1 MERTCIFV
9 ISDCLPFS
17 RQIDFYISC
26 YWKLSGLDCQACLAL
41 ASAAKPVSGLYD
53 LALGRTFKAFNS
65 QVISMIQ
72 YSFCPN
78 HLCCFLSPPA
88 AWHSLFLSFLVSSL
102 TPESFL
108 TGCERVDKDSG
119 PFFLSIPVCLQK
131 KVDLL
136 HHDGFTI
143 EQKKMCYRTH
153 TRLNPP
159 ADI

>member
-72 YSFCPN
+72 YCFCPN
-78 HLCCFLSPPA
+78 HLCCFLSLPA
-88 AWHSLFLSFLVSSL
+88 PSHFLFLFSSFYLSFPNPFSLAVSAS
-102 TPESFL
+102 
-108 TGCERVDKDSG
+108 CKDSG
-119 PFFLSIPVCLQK
+119 LFLVHTCLFAE

-136 HHDGFTI
+136 HHDGSTI
-143 EQKKMCYRTH
+143 KQKRSTIGHTH
-153 TRLNPP
+153 TH
-159 ADI
+159 

>member
-72 YSFCPN
+72 YCFCPN

-88 AWHSLFLSFLVSSL
+88 ASHSLFLSFLVSSL
-102 TPESFL
+102 TPQLFL
-108 TGCERVDKDSG
+108 TGCERDDKDSG
-119 PFFLSIPVCLQK
+119 PFFLACTCLFAEK
-131 KVDLL
+131 GGLVASRRVHNRNRKRCAMG
-136 HHDGFTI
+136 H
-143 EQKKMCYRTH
+143 TH
-153 TRLNPP
+153 
-159 ADI
+159 A

>member
-72 YSFCPN
+72 YGFCPN
-78 HLCCFLSPPA
+78 HLCCFLSFSMPPLTR
-88 AWHSLFLSFLVSSL
+88 SLSFPLFSSL
-102 TPESFL
+102 IPKSFF
-108 TGCERVDKDSG
+108 TRCKCEPQRLKGLSLVPTRFISRKGGLVASRRVDNQTED
-119 PFFLSIPVCLQK
+119 
-131 KVDLL
+131 
-136 HHDGFTI
+136 
-143 EQKKMCYRTH
+143 TH
-153 TRLNPP
+153 THTHQNPP